1 VVQQVVA
8 RDTFVTPYAESQR
21 RGLLRATRIVS
32 PLLVILLTLT
42 FISVRLAEQKS
53 TNVESETSSTGVV
66 PERPVST
73 NAFNVTSSKIVESLN
88 KSQVP
93 CPNQATRLGVL
104 LVIGQSN
111 SANFAEKRLTTRYPN
126 QVLNYFDGKCYVA
139 SSPLLGASGS
149 EGEFITPLAD
159 TLIESKIYDEIVIIS
174 LGVGGSKVE
183 AWSAGG
189 DLNRMMF
196 HVLDQAR
203 GFQITEVIWHQGEA
217 DFTNRTSSESYIR
230 SFHSLSRTLADHG
243 VTAPIFIAIATK
255 CGYDEIWVKQNDIA
269 VAQRSLID
277 NETVFLGADTDDLL
291 APNDR
296 RLDECH
302 LSASGQL
309 KVAASFASA
318 ITTLVSRGNDS
329 P

>member
-1 VVQQVVA
+1 M
-8 RDTFVTPYAESQR
+8 
-21 RGLLRATRIVS
+21 
-32 PLLVILLTLT
+32 ILLILT
-42 FISVRLAEQKS
+42 FITLCMAERRPTDVQNENSSADVISEQTVLANS
-53 TNVESETSSTGVV
+53 HDATSG
-66 PERPVST
+66 
-73 NAFNVTSSKIVESLN
+73 KLVESLN

-93 CPNQATRLGVL
+93 CPLQTAKLGVL

-111 SANFAEKRLTTRYPN
+111 SANFAEKRLTTRNPD
-126 QVLNYFDGKCYVA
+126 QVLNFFDGYCYVA

-159 TLIESKIYDEIVIIS
+159 ALIESKIYDEIVIIS
-174 LGVGGSKVE
+174 LGVGGSKIE

-196 HVLDQAR
+196 QVLDQAR
-203 GFQITEVIWHQGEA
+203 GFQVTEVIWHQGEA

-230 SFHSLSRTLADHG
+230 SFNSLSSSLADHG

-255 CGYDEIWVKQNDIA
+255 CGYDEIWVKHNDIA

-277 NETVFLGADTDDLL
+277 DKTVFLGVDTDDLL

-309 KVAASFASA
+309 KVAASFAAA
-318 ITTLVSRGNDS
+318 ISSSGSRGNAS